1 MLKCMLEF
9 SLLSKQTALCTEKAA
24 IPMVRYRP
32 FVLFRSAPGH
42 IQLPFVPHAIRQI
55 QVNQRLI
62 GDAGGSRLPL
72 EVLNGIDIQIDG
84 DLAFQLL
91 DIRIG
96 PRIGEIIL
104 VSHSRFPF

>member
-32 FVLFRSAPGH
+32 FILFRSGPGH

-55 QVNQRLI
+55 QVNQRLMK
-62 GDAGGSRLPL
+62 DMSVLQEPPFTDQGSIVDIFTDLS
-72 EVLNGIDIQIDG
+72 VWMGIKRVIDQVNANA
-84 DLAFQLL
+84 LTA
-91 DIRIG
+91 
-96 PRIGEIIL
+96 
-104 VSHSRFPF
+104 